1 LFLFGSNLS
10 ALPCGPRLV
19 GKHPGRHD
27 EGPYS
32 IGTVNAGIG
41 LPVPE
46 HLLYGSDQS
55 GRSNNVVVKLSSA
68 MQSEERAISL
78 LLLPSQTCEK
88 ATIQVRKTYYGRN
101 VATVRGGG
109 YADRCRHFTG
119 YHEEERFHFE
129 ISAHL
134 HPKDDVLFLP
144 AKERWAMSAATTP
157 ARSLRT
163 ASTRRVPRYKLTVP
177 LDVTVL
183 RSGVP
188 DNIPGRTLEIG
199 EGGMGVVVAS
209 QLLLGE
215 SVRVEFLLPHMSKP
229 VRATAVVRYQ
239 RELSFGL
246 QFLRLPDEQ
255 QSIIRYWTRHEA
267 DISFV
272 AQKPHDADSSLGIE
286 IGNPASLPLFER
298 SEGSKLGMGFWRGVA
313 FAVLIIVVTA
323 VMGWW
328 RWEQGW
334 RQLEAQVP
342 ANETLMVKPQ
352 LKVPADTMQRRI
364 IHEVAPEY
372 PEAARRAA
380 VQGTVVLDAI
390 VSAEG
395 AVTQVQVVSG
405 PETLSLAA
413 IDAVRWW
420 RYEPYILNGQPAMV
434 ETTVSVN
441 FRLAN

>member
-1 LFLFGSNLS
+1 M
-10 ALPCGPRLV
+10 
-19 GKHPGRHD
+19 
-27 EGPYS
+27 
-32 IGTVNAGIG
+32 
-41 LPVPE
+41 
-46 HLLYGSDQS
+46 S
-55 GRSNNVVVKLSSA
+55 G
-68 MQSEERAISL
+68 
-78 LLLPSQTCEK
+78 
-88 ATIQVRKTYYGRN
+88 
-101 VATVRGGG
+101 
-109 YADRCRHFTG
+109 
-119 YHEEERFHFE
+119 
-129 ISAHL
+129 
-134 HPKDDVLFLP
+134 
-144 AKERWAMSAATTP
+144 AATTP

-272 AQKPHDADSSLGIE
+272 AQKPHDADSHLGIE

-313 FAVLIIVVTA
+313 FAVLIIFVTA
-323 VMGWW
+323 AMGWW

-334 RQLEAQVP
+334 RQLEAHVP

-352 LKVPADTMQRRI
+352 RKVPADTMQRRI

-372 PEAARRAA
+372 PEAARRAG

>member
-1 LFLFGSNLS
+1 MS
-10 ALPCGPRLV
+10 
-19 GKHPGRHD
+19 
-27 EGPYS
+27 
-32 IGTVNAGIG
+32 
-41 LPVPE
+41 
-46 HLLYGSDQS
+46 
-55 GRSNNVVVKLSSA
+55 
-68 MQSEERAISL
+68 
-78 LLLPSQTCEK
+78 
-88 ATIQVRKTYYGRN
+88 TYYGRN

-119 YHEEERFHFE
+119 YHEEERFRFE
-129 ISAHL
+129 TSAHL

-144 AKERWAMSAATTP
+144 EKERWTVSTATTP

-215 SVRVEFLLPHMSKP
+215 SVRVEFLLPHMSTP

-239 RELSFGL
+239 RKLSFGL

-272 AQKPHDADSSLGIE
+272 AQKPHDADSNLGIE

-298 SEGSKLGMGFWRGVA
+298 SESSKLGMGFWRGAA

-328 RWEQGW
+328 RLEQGW
-334 RQLEAQVP
+334 RQLEAHVP
-342 ANETLMVKPQ
+342 ANETLMAKPQ

-364 IHEVAPEY
+364 VHEVAPEY
-372 PEAARRAA
+372 PEAARLAG

-395 AVTQVQVVSG
+395 AVTEVQVVSG
-405 PETLSLAA
+405 PEALSLAA

-434 ETTVSVN
+434 ETTVSIN